1 MIETA
6 DSVASIA
13 EQATTQN
20 DRIIDK
26 IYAAAQPD
34 AVFSAP
40 LVSGEYTIITAREV
54 GAGGGFGFGV
64 GTAPAQPEPNG
75 VAAEAKHGPVGGAG
89 GGGGGGSMG
98 RPIAAIVIADGVKVK
113 PIVDA
118 TKVALAAIGAWSAV
132 AFMAARVS
140 RAKKG

>member
-1 MIETA
+1 MSE
-6 DSVASIA
+6 SSNGVATMAAQAS
-13 EQATTQN
+13 EQS
-20 DRIIDK
+20 DKIIDK
-26 IYAAAQPD
+26 LYAAAEPG

-40 LVSGEYTIITAREV
+40 YASGEYTIITASEV
-54 GAGGGFGFGV
+54 GAGGGFGFGM
-64 GTAPAQPEPNG
+64 GTSTEQKSPD
-75 VAAEAKHGPVGGAG
+75 GGATGGGG

-98 RPIAAIVIADGVKVK
+98 RPIAAIVIGPDGVKVK

-132 AFMAARVS
+132 AFIASRLA